1 MSPPVAPLVEDGD
14 WRAEEHIGERS
25 GGRVPMTAGW
35 AQVGGYRERRRQPP
49 ELLGVLQLRENRD
62 DPAFLE
68 FVVIVHHLLELPQ
81 AVARCDGT
89 KVVASSEITVLKLG
103 DGVFDGFFPLGG

>member
-1 MSPPVAPLVEDGD
+1 MSPPISPLVDDGD

-25 GGRVPMTAGW
+25 GGDVPVTAGW
-35 AQVGGYRERRRQPP
+35 GQVGGYLERRRQPP
-49 ELLGVLQLRENRD
+49 KLRGVLQLRENRD

-81 AVARCDGT
+81 AVARYDGT

-103 DGVFDGFFPLGG
+103 GSVFDGFFLLGG